1 MYVASDNI
9 AVIGTKRWGKT
20 SGGGGGGEQSLH
32 YYFFNTLLEL
42 VKHITHEPVTIPCFC
57 QS

>member
-9 AVIGTKRWGKT
+9 AVIGTKKVGENLR
-20 SGGGGGGEQSLH
+20 GGGEQSPQ

-42 VKHITHEPVTIPCFC
+42 VNHITHEPVTIPCFC